1 MRPFSIM
8 GIGND
13 GIDILVKVVGCG
25 SSFIASRR
33 KGDSLSYIG
42 PLGGSTFPIIK
53 SKSATVIAG
62 GTGLATA
69 IFLISYM
76 RNSGFDKEISLLYGA
91 ESEEELCIELVRGLD
106 VDLHLATMDGSTG
119 FKGDVVGLLKKLISE
134 GEIDRGVCYSC
145 GPRGMV
151 KAIEGAKGDFFDAHY
166 TSLESVMACG
176 VGACRG
182 CTIPIRDSGRTV
194 LKTVCS
200 DGPVFDASLIDW
212 EGWSW

>member
-1 MRPFSIM
+1 MDVS
-8 GIGND
+8 ND
-13 GIDILVKVVGCG
+13 SIDILVKVVGRG
-25 SSFIASRR
+25 SSFIAGREE
-33 KGDSLSYIG
+33 GDSLSYIG
-42 PLGGSTFPIIK
+42 PLGGSTFPIVRG
-53 SKSATVIAG
+53 KSATIVAG

-76 RNSGFDKEISLLYGA
+76 RDTGFDKEISLLYGA

-106 VDLHLATMDGSTG
+106 VDLHLATMDGSAG
-119 FKGDVVGLLKKLISE
+119 FKGDVVELLKKLIS
-134 GEIDRGVCYSC
+134 GGRIDRGICYSC
-145 GPRGMV
+145 GPRGMIR
-151 KAIEGAKGDFFDAHY
+151 AIESTKGDFFDAHY
-166 TSLESVMACG
+166 ASLETVMACG

-182 CTIPIRDSGRTV
+182 CTVPIRDSGGSV